1 MRGIMTKQYGFF
13 TSIANSPM
21 HNQMSFI
28 ASSTSPGH
36 MSRGEIQGN
45 GVYLYKDNLRH
56 CVVLFTIRGV
66 VRTNWINKDNV
77 YRKRE
82 LLK

>member
-1 MRGIMTKQYGFF
+1 MTKTPYGFF

-45 GVYLYKDNLRH
+45 GVYMYKDNLRP
-56 CVVLFTIRGV
+56 CIVLFMIRSV
-66 VRTNWINKDNV
+66 VKTNWINKDNV
-77 YRKRE
+77 YRQRDE
-82 LLK
+82 INE

>member
-1 MRGIMTKQYGFF
+1 MTKQYGFF
-13 TSIANSPM
+13 TSIANSLM

-45 GVYLYKDNLRH
+45 GIYLYKDNLRRGII
-56 CVVLFTIRGV
+56 LFTIRGV

-77 YRKRE
+77 YRKSE
-82 LLK
+82 M